1 MSHFIARE
9 FSEINKILIHL
20 HLLIASAK
28 FENIKPDIMKNYN
41 KLTELISLTEEDAK
55 KFFQNG
61 NSAAGTRIR
70 KAMQEIK
77 VLAQEIRNE
86 VSEIKKKE
94 AKG

>member
-1 MSHFIARE
+1 
-9 FSEINKILIHL
+9 LI
-20 HLLIASAK
+20 SVTTK
-28 FENIKPDIMKNYN
+28 FENIKPGIMKNYN
-41 KLTELISLTEEDAK
+41 KLTELISLMEDDAK